1 MVESSYSKD
10 ELKEFLLSSQ
20 PYSLPRS
27 FPTSDVRST
36 PSPAVNLEEQYSTF
50 YPTLFPASIE
60 NDLSE
65 KDIRSVVFQVRAR
78 KACSVDFQQPD
89 FGSSGK
95 RSSHRATARIYLQQ
109 IQLYAVCTHADHVAG
124 HARLASPC
132 FSSSEKS
139 ICSETP
145 PFFNRPRICV
155 YC

>member
-36 PSPAVNLEEQYSTF
+36 PLPAVNLEEQYTTF

-78 KACSVDFQQPD
+78 KACSVDFQQPY

-95 RSSHRATARIYLQQ
+95 RSSHRTIARIYLQQ
-109 IQLYAVCTHADHVAG
+109 IQLYAGCAHADHVAG